1 MIICITGTP
10 GTGKSSVAQEL
21 DSFEVLDLTEFIKEN
36 NIGEKTEE
44 IEVEI
49 DEVVD
54 AVEKDLADGTVVEGH
69 LSHHLDC
76 DLCIV
81 LRCRPDI
88 LEERLSERDYS
99 KQKIAENV
107 EAETLDIVLS
117 EAVENQE
124 NILEVDTTG
133 RTAEE
138 VAKEIIDKIEKNKTG
153 YGDIDW
159 TSYL

>member
-1 MIICITGTP
+1 MIVCITGTP

-21 DSFEVLDLTEFIKEN
+21 DGFEVLGLTEFIKEN
-36 NIGEKTEE
+36 NLGEKTEE

-49 DEVVD
+49 DEVVE
-54 AVEKDLADGTVVEGH
+54 AVEKDLADGTVVESH
-69 LSHHLDC
+69 LSHYLNC

-117 EAVENQE
+117 EAVEKQE
-124 NILEVDTTG
+124 NILEIDTTG
-133 RTAEE
+133 RTAED
-138 VAKEIIDKIEKNKTG
+138 VAEEIKNKIEKNKTG
-153 YGDIDW
+153 YGNIDW